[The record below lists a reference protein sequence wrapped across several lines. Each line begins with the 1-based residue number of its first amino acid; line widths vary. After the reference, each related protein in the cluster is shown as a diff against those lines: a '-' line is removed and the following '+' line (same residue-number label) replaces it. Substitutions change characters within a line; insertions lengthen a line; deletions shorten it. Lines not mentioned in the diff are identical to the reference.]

1 MGGIKMQKETVS
13 TPKKRSSL
21 KIYAIKGFCTRLG
34 GQDDDGIDNE
44 DVRLE
49 VASDS
54 EALEQFRAL
63 IEEKKE
69 KRCIGWGGNKEEE
82 RVWHSINF
90 ELSRGAKGKG
100 KKLAKV
106 NLRHEKLIVETV
118 EIVKAGRGWIDPKD
132 WLSKEEKEKLAD
144 GSIKS
149 SSLGSRHFNS
159 GY

>member
-1 MGGIKMQKETVS
+1 MQKETVS

-63 IEEKKE
+63 IEEKKHHQWSAE
-69 KRCIGWGGNKEEE
+69 TRGG
-82 RVWHSINF
+82 
-90 ELSRGAKGKG
+90 
-100 KKLAKV
+100 
-106 NLRHEKLIVETV
+106 
-118 EIVKAGRGWIDPKD
+118 
-132 WLSKEEKEKLAD
+132 AD
-144 GSIKS
+144 GSADKTSQNTAERIV
-149 SSLGSRHFNS
+149 F
-159 GY
+159 